1 MRELDEIGLIPDV
14 IGEIDEEGNQISET
28 TFKTG
33 WHVNSLE
40 LIPEFSAYLLDPQPA
55 TPYRV
60 FLGVENSFAYQ
71 FPDQEVFN
79 ALKET
84 INS

>member
-1 MRELDEIGLIPDV
+1 MIELDEIGLIPDV

-33 WHVNSLE
+33 WHVNSLVAV
-40 LIPEFSAYLLDPQPA
+40 PEFSLYLIEPQPA

-60 FLGVENSFAYQ
+60 FLGVDTCFAYK
-71 FPDQEVFN
+71 FPDEETFN
-79 ALKET
+79 ALKE
-84 INS
+84 II

>member
-1 MRELDEIGLIPDV
+1 MIEFDEIGLIPDV
-14 IGEIDEEGNQISET
+14 MCEFDTEGNQISET

-40 LIPEFSAYLLDPQPA
+40 LIPEFSAYLLDPQPS
-55 TPYRV
+55 TPYRI
-60 FLGVENSFAYQ
+60 FLGVDNAYAYQ
-71 FPDQEVFN
+71 FPDQETFN

-84 INS
+84 I